1 MRRHEWLVAK
11 RYFGSKRW
19 RWFPSAISVFS
30 IGGIFVGVA
39 ALLTVL
45 SVMNGFHRE
54 LRDKII
60 GTTSHVV
67 ILRYH
72 NEPVEEYREL
82 GERLRGYPH
91 VVAVAP
97 FIYSKAMIS
106 AGNYVDGIVVRGIDP
121 ERGGDVID
129 LPRNMVLGE
138 LALGRE
144 SPEDDPGIVLGLNLA
159 DNLRAHLG
167 DEVILATPGSALTP
181 MGMMPRLRR
190 FRVAGIFDAGM
201 YEYNASLAY
210 ISLESAQEIYE
221 LGDRVTGLEVKLD
234 DIYRAPAVART
245 IERDLGYP
253 FRANDWI
260 ELNGNLFRALSLE
273 KQVMFLILA
282 LIVIVAAFNIISSLI
297 MLVIKKTKEIGIL
310 KSMGATGGSIMRIF
324 VYEGL
329 ILGVI
334 GTVMGV
340 AGGLILSWVIDRYQF
355 IRIPGEVYFLDTL
368 PVRMELSDFLIVAA
382 ASLIISLL
390 ATIYPAYRAS
400 RLVPVEAIRYE

>member
-1 MRRHEWLVAK
+1 MRRHEWMVAR

-19 RWFPSAISVFS
+19 RWFPSAISTFS

-45 SVMNGFHRE
+45 SVMNGFHTE

-60 GTTSHVV
+60 GTTSHLVV
-67 ILRYH
+67 LRYH
-72 NEPVEEYREL
+72 NEPVEEYRALSEQIQT
-82 GERLRGYPH
+82 YPH
-91 VVAVAP
+91 VVGVAP
-97 FIYSKAMIS
+97 FVYSKAMIS
-106 AGNYVDGIVVRGIDP
+106 AESYVDGIVVRGIDP
-121 ERGGDVID
+121 EVGLGVID
-129 LPRNMVLGE
+129 LPENIVLGG
-138 LALGRE
+138 LALGNE
-144 SPEDDPGIVLGLNLA
+144 GEDGLPGIILGLNLA
-159 DNLRAHLG
+159 DNLRAHIG
-167 DEVILATPGSALTP
+167 TEVVLATPGSALAP
-181 MGMMPRLRR
+181 MGVVPRLKK
-190 FRVAGIFDAGM
+190 FRVAGVFDAGM

-210 ISLESAQEIYE
+210 ISLESAQDIFDM
-221 LGDRVTGLEVKLD
+221 GDRVTGLEVKLD
-234 DIYRAPAVART
+234 DIYRAPAVARA

-253 FRANDWI
+253 FRTNDWI
-260 ELNGNLFRALSLE
+260 ELNSNLFRALSLE

-282 LIVIVAAFNIISSLI
+282 LIVVVAAFNIVSSLI

-310 KSMGATGGSIMRIF
+310 KSMGATAGSIMRIF
-324 VYEGL
+324 VLEGL

-340 AGGLILSWVIDRYQF
+340 AGGLVLSWVIDRYRF

-368 PVRMELSDFLIVAA
+368 PVRMELTDFVVVAA
-382 ASLIISLL
+382 ASLTISLL